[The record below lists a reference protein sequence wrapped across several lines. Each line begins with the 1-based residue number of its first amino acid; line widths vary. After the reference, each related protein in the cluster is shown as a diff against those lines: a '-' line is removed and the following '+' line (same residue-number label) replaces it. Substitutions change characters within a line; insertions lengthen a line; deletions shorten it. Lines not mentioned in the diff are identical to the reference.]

1 MRKARFSETQI
12 THALKQVESGRP
24 VEEENRKLK
33 EDRRGSD
40 AGQAHPA
47 VCDLKKAVRPA
58 SPLCY
63 RRQ

>member
-1 MRKARFSETQI
+1 MRGWGW
-12 THALKQVESGRP
+12 LKLKRLRQL
-24 VEEENRKLK
+24 EEENRKLK